1 MLYHIK
7 EVDLSYSARVC
18 IQTSSRR
25 VSYQEVRRNN
35 YTVEKSH
42 TFPYKGSWYSEIPHP
57 HGTSAITLLTHAS
70 FTRFSFTEC
79 CIFQVVYFMLF
90 FFKEKSIFAFDH
102 LLTMVFIIAICL
114 LWCKIVQTFFMLL
127 FFLFT
132 LDTFFE
138 REIPTKDLIFCLA
151 FFENLTIALNRS
163 PSDFVGHRILTM
175 S

>member
-7 EVDLSYSARVC
+7 EVSLSYSARVC

-35 YTVEKSH
+35 NTVEKSH
-42 TFPYKGSWYSEIPHP
+42 TFPYKGSWYSAIPHP

-127 FFLFT
+127 FFFFSLSILFFKEKFPPRT
-132 LDTFFE
+132 
-138 REIPTKDLIFCLA
+138 
-151 FFENLTIALNRS
+151 
-163 PSDFVGHRILTM
+163 
-175 S
+175 